1 MMTNKTLSIVTV
13 ALNAASALPLTMESV
28 IAQDYPGIEYI
39 LVDGLSHDGTQV
51 LLDRYQDTFSQI
63 LLVEDAGIYQ
73 AMNQAASVAAGDY
86 ILFLNAG
93 DRIYSAHTISDM
105 FSRIDGDPDIFY
117 GDHIYVDGKVE
128 TLFRA
133 SGFASLRE
141 RLLHGALDHR
151 WHPRL
156 PGHQA
161 TFIRT
166 KLLRAMPYDPRYT
179 ICADHEFLFRA
190 YDAGAHM
197 QYVDEIVSHYYAGGF
212 SSAQGVKLNREWALA
227 YRSRSLRPSWVDA
240 FLFGMNGSPFAP
252 HHSYSGYIVAGA
264 SAPDIP
270 HPEGDTQLKERRAT
284 VIEMIAP
291 SDFSCPAIS
300 MVGHNLLPG
309 QMLTFSSGDRVIGQK
324 PLDVGRF
331 GFKMTF
337 TEPLLPGAM
346 LTITPSYL
354 TNLSLDD
361 GQTTGF
367 QLGAFHFDVADPVA
381 LGEVTVAG
389 DPQQLQSMLVSGWSG
404 IETDHGITWSI
415 DQDAYL
421 AVRFTHAPAAITL
434 YCSGNPHSSVEQW
447 LTIALNDVVKGSYPL
462 SPNNLTPVRIDTVG
476 LRRTGSNIIR
486 LSVNACAQPPG
497 DARML
502 GFSLAGIHFL

>member
-1 MMTNKTLSIVTV
+1 MTNKTLSIVTV
-13 ALNAASALPLTMESV
+13 ALNAADALPLTMESV
-28 IAQDYPGIEYI
+28 VAQDYPGIEYI
-39 LVDGLSHDGTQV
+39 LVDGLSHDGTQS
-51 LLDRYQDTFSQI
+51 LLDRYRGAFSKI

-73 AMNQAASVAAGDY
+73 AMNQAASVATGDY

-133 SGFASLRE
+133 SGFANLRE

-166 KLLRAMPYDPRYT
+166 RLLRAMPYDSRYT

-190 YDAGAHM
+190 YDAGARM
-197 QYVDEIVSHYYAGGF
+197 QYIDEIVSHYYAGGF
-212 SSAQGVKLNREWALA
+212 SSAQGMKLNREWALA

-240 FLFGMNGSPFAP
+240 FLFGMNGSPFEP
-252 HHSYSGYIVAGA
+252 HHRYSGYIVAGA
-264 SAPDIP
+264 SAPEIP

-284 VIEMIAP
+284 IVEMITP
-291 SDFSCPAIS
+291 YDFACPAIS
-300 MVGHNLLPG
+300 MVGENLLPG
-309 QMLTFSSGDRVIGQK
+309 QILTFTSDDKVIGQK

-337 TEPLLPGAM
+337 SEPLLPGAM
-346 LTITPSYL
+346 LKITPSYL
-354 TNLSLDD
+354 TSLSLHH
-361 GQTTGF
+361 GQSTGF
-367 QLGAFHFDVADPVA
+367 QLGAFHFDVAEPFG
-381 LGEVTVAG
+381 LEEVTLAS
-389 DPQQLQSMLVSGWSG
+389 DKQRFQSMLVSGWSG
-404 IETDHGITWSI
+404 IEVDHGFTWSV
-415 DQDAYL
+415 DEHAYI
-421 AVRFTHAPAAITL
+421 AVRFTHAPAAISL
-434 YCSGNPHSSVEQW
+434 YCSGNPHVSGEQW
-447 LTIALNDVVKGSYPL
+447 LKITLNDLDKGVYRL
-462 SPNNLTPVRIDTVG
+462 SPHSSTPIRIDTVG

-486 LSVNACAQPPG
+486 LSVDALAPPPR
-497 DARML
+497 DARTL
-502 GFSLAGIHFL
+502 GFSLAGINFS